1 MPLAAIPIE
10 TVIELIAGF
19 LLLWKGGDLLVEG
32 ADRFARSHGVPPTL
46 AGVFILG
53 FGTSFPELATSVL
66 AILDDK
72 PGIAIGNVIGS
83 NIANVALI
91 LGVTA
96 LIAAVPVNRFL
107 QRVEIPFGIIVSVLA
122 IGLAV
127 DGEISRMD
135 GAILLGTFVIYA
147 IYAISTASRRDS
159 SDEDRPDK
167 RAWFDL
173 GMATLALAAVVG
185 GARLFVSGAG
195 TVAELMGVSDGVI
208 GTTLVALGT
217 SLPELATGIAAARAS
232 KLDLA
237 LGNIIG
243 SNIFNLLMVLGVAA
257 SLRAQPIVDRML
269 QVDMMFML
277 GLAIAPLLLGFFF
290 RGISRAAG
298 VLLLVVYVT
307 YIVGFSGIV

>member
-135 GAILLGTFVIYA
+135 GGVLLGTFVIYA
-147 IYAISTASRRDS
+147 IYAISTASNRDS
-159 SDEDRPDK
+159 PDEDRPDK

>member
-1 MPLAAIPIE
+1 MPLAAFPIE
-10 TVIELIAGF
+10 TTVELVVGF

-96 LIAAVPVNRFL
+96 LIAAIPVNRFL
-107 QRVEIPFGIIVSVLA
+107 QRVEIPFGIVVSVLA
-122 IGLAV
+122 IALAW

-135 GAILLGTFVIYA
+135 GAILLCVFGLYAAYA
-147 IYAISTASRRDS
+147 IATSSHRDS
-159 SDEDRPDK
+159 AEGELPEK

-185 GARLFVSGAG
+185 GARLFVSGAS
-195 TVAELMGVSDGVI
+195 TVADWLGVSDGVI

-217 SLPELATGIAAARAS
+217 SLPELATGIAAARMH

-257 SLRAQPIVDRML
+257 SLQSQALTDRMIH
-269 QVDMMFML
+269 VDMMFML
-277 GLAIAPLLLGFFF
+277 GLAIAPWVLGFAFG
-290 RGISRAAG
+290 RIPRWAG
-298 VLLLVVYVT
+298 LGFLVVYFV
-307 YIVGFSGIV
+307 YIIGFSGVV